1 MLLRLEPGRLFLS
14 GVSAAFGQ
22 AQSVAARDWP
32 TATGWLLSLDP
43 KSLNDCCDREQ
54 TVKNI
59 TGRFLN
65 RKN

>member
-1 MLLRLEPGRLFLS
+1 MAETGQELQ
-14 GVSAAFGQ
+14 VSIIAREAA
-22 AQSVAARDWP
+22 S
-32 TATGWLLSLDP
+32 GWLLSLDP

>member
-1 MLLRLEPGRLFLS
+1 MTAI
-14 GVSAAFGQ
+14 AAELTFC
-22 AQSVAARDWP
+22 AAAP
-32 TATGWLLSLDP
+32 GWLLSLDP